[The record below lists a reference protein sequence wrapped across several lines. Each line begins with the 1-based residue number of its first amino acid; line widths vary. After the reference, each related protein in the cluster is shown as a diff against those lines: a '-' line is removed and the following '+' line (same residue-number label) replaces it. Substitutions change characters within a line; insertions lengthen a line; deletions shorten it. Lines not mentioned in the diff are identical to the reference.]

1 MDEKYTELAVHLQEI
16 SSRSQSNEHRICAL
30 EDTLDKLQE
39 TQIALIKIANSV
51 ENMGQSIITI
61 KDDVSEVKSSQKE
74 LTEKVSEMETK
85 AAIDTKKRLDTIFET
100 GLKIISAGIITA
112 ALLSL
117 FPGIPW

>member
-16 SSRSQSNEHRICAL
+16 SSRSKSNEHRISAL
-30 EDTLDKLQE
+30 EETLDKLQE

-51 ENMGQSIITI
+51 ENMGQSIVTI
-61 KDDVSEVKSSQKE
+61 RDDVSEVKNSQKE
-74 LTEKVSEMETK
+74 LTKKVSEIENK
-85 AAIDTKKRLDTIFET
+85 AAKDTKKRLDTILDT